1 MLKTKKTHR
10 DKNET
15 IVEFS
20 DKILVPRPEVEEF
33 IEALEKLISE
43 FAV

>member
-10 DKNET
+10 DENET
-15 IVEFS
+15 VVEFS

-33 IEALEKLISE
+33 FEALEKLISE
-43 FAV
+43 FAL

>member
-1 MLKTKKTHR
+1 MLKVKYEKQ

-15 IVEFS
+15 IVEFT
-20 DKILVPRPEVEEF
+20 DRIVVPKPEVEEF

>member
-1 MLKTKKTHR
+1 MLKVKKTHR
-10 DKNET
+10 DEAET

-20 DKILVPRPEVEEF
+20 DKVVVPRPEVEEF

-43 FAV
+43 FAI